1 MTRKHFQAIAIT
13 IGAQMRKHEVG
24 GTEWN
29 AIYETAELMC
39 GDFRAANSA
48 FQPTRFL
55 AFVLDVAHYRI
66 GLDGKVR
73 AA

>member
-13 IGAQMRKHEVG
+13 IGCQMRKHEVG
-24 GTEWN
+24 STEWN
-29 AIYETAELMC
+29 AIYETAAMMC
-39 GDFRAANSA
+39 ADFRAANSA
-48 FQPTRFL
+48 FQPTTFL
-55 AFVLDVAHYRI
+55 TFVLDVANYRR